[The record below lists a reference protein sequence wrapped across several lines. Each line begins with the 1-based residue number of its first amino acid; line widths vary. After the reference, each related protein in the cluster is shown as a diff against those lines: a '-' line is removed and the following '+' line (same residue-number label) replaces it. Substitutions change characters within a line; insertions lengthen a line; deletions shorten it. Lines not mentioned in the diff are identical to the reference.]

1 MANDST
7 KYTIFIFAYWHDP
20 RFKKKLGGLIRIF
33 DLADNLARVG
43 HDVLLFL
50 PKIGYPKK
58 QTICR
63 VIEIPFIDL
72 SIIRPLSFHL
82 ACTVIMLIKLIEA
95 PDIFYVR
102 KMNSFLPMLVAKLLK
117 IPTFFEIPNDPYL
130 AYRSKTKMR
139 IFLEGTIDKYSMM
152 LSDRI
157 IVLSE
162 WSKNRLK
169 QIGGI
174 SLSKLI
180 VLPSGTDT
188 ELFKP
193 LPKEECCIK
202 LGFDSS
208 FFYVG
213 FVGSFFFQQGLDTLI
228 DSAPDILQK
237 YKNTRFLLVG
247 DGPMMQVW
255 KQKVNREGLEGAF
268 VFTGQIPYQEVPEYV
283 GAMDICV
290 APHRKDTNQA
300 SPVKIFDYMACGKP
314 IVASDIEVVREI
326 TERCGCAVLVPP
338 EQPRELARAILFLIG
353 GRERREEMGEK
364 GRNYAVHN
372 FDRSKIIGDFI
383 KTHYL
388 HKEPSFYGK

>member
-20 RFKKKLGGLIRIF
+20 RFKKKIGGLIRIF
-33 DLADNLARVG
+33 DLADNFARVG

-188 ELFKP
+188 ELF
-193 LPKEECCIK
+193 
-202 LGFDSS
+202 F
-208 FFYVG
+208 
-213 FVGSFFFQQGLDTLI
+213 
-228 DSAPDILQK
+228 
-237 YKNTRFLLVG
+237 
-247 DGPMMQVW
+247 MW
-255 KQKVNREGLEGAF
+255 
-268 VFTGQIPYQEVPEYV
+268 
-283 GAMDICV
+283 
-290 APHRKDTNQA
+290 A
-300 SPVKIFDYMACGKP
+300 S
-314 IVASDIEVVREI
+314 
-326 TERCGCAVLVPP
+326 
-338 EQPRELARAILFLIG
+338 
-353 GRERREEMGEK
+353 
-364 GRNYAVHN
+364 
-372 FDRSKIIGDFI
+372 
-383 KTHYL
+383 
-388 HKEPSFYGK
+388 